1 MDPHAAHIDYRRSQF
16 FAEADTRRL
25 ASTVSQSPRGTG
37 HPTRRHARR
46 ALIAAM
52 TAVLL
57 AAGVRDRGGRA
68 RPRVVHRHGLR
79 RRRHLPSMIGCADAL
94 APARASCVL

>member
-57 AAGVRDRGGRA
+57 AAGVVTAAG
-68 RPRVVHRHGLR
+68 
-79 RRRHLPSMIGCADAL
+79 
-94 APARASCVL
+94 APARGSSTGTGSGGVGIYHR